1 MVTGSVTKTDLLNY
15 LQEVVDQKTPEALEM
30 IHKLVQD
37 GKDASRI
44 VEDLVEYCRD
54 LLLYQQSPAMLEET
68 ELGMLDE
75 DFQEVCAGN

>member
-1 MVTGSVTKTDLLNY
+1 M
-15 LQEVVDQKTPEALEM
+15 DQKTPEALEM

-37 GKDASRI
+37 GKDASQI

-75 DFQEVCAGN
+75 DFKKFAQEIETGNCLSNDQYSK